1 VSKTHVAL
9 LMGGPSREHD
19 VSLLSGKTVAE
30 HIDRDKYCVTPV
42 IMLEDLQ
49 CSVFDADK
57 FPDSKMSDFKYWLES
72 SPQLSISETL
82 AQLKEQK
89 IDIVFIC
96 MHGEYGEDG
105 TVQALLETYKI
116 PYTGSKMLASGLAMD
131 KIAYKRIL
139 VSSGVVSPEAIYY
152 FTNPLSD
159 KSKMISDVESRLG
172 FPCVLKTPS
181 SGSSIGVELC
191 EDPKHLLT
199 NVEKLFSYEKK
210 LFIEKYILGREFTCA
225 VLGNSYSDE
234 IIPLPP
240 TEIICNNRFFD
251 FEAKYTPGITKEI
264 TPAKIDKDLTAAIQ
278 EMAVKVHNLLDC
290 RGLSRTDMIVNEDQI
305 FVLETNTIPGMT
317 GQSLLPQAAVAAGM
331 TISEL
336 IDKIVQFGLND
347 HHND

>member
-1 VSKTHVAL
+1 MSKTHVAL
-9 LMGGPSREHD
+9 LMGGPSREHN
-19 VSLLSGKTVAE
+19 VSLLSGETVAE
-30 HIDRDKYCVTPV
+30 HIDKDKYCVTPV
-42 IMLEDLQ
+42 IVSEDLQ

-57 FPDSKMSDFKYWLES
+57 FPDSKMADFKYWLGTT
-72 SPQLSISETL
+72 PRLSISETL
-82 AQLKEQK
+82 AQLKKQN
-89 IDIVFIC
+89 IDIVFMC

-116 PYTGSKMLASGLAMD
+116 PYTGSKMLASGIAMD

-139 VSSGVVSPEAIYY
+139 TSSGVATPEAIYY
-152 FTNPLSD
+152 FTNPLSN
-159 KSKMISDVESRLG
+159 KSKMISDVESKLG

-191 EDPKHLLT
+191 EDPKQLFE
-199 NVEKLFSYEKK
+199 NVEKLFSYEQK
-210 LFIEKYILGREFTCA
+210 LFVEKYISGREFTCA

-234 IIPLPP
+234 IIPLPL
-240 TEIICNNRFFD
+240 TEIICNNKFFD

-264 TPAKIDKDLTAAIQ
+264 TPAKIDKDLTAEIQ
-278 EMAVKVHNLLDC
+278 KIAVNVHNLLDC
-290 RGLSRTDMIVNEDQI
+290 RGLSRTDMIVEDDRI

-317 GQSLLPQAAVAAGM
+317 DQSLLPQAAVAAGM